1 MNSVHLLFSNPHTQR
16 PKRFFRFQTQAI
28 LALVALIL
36 AMLVPA
42 AARAQEMKLL
52 TPTTGW
58 VSRFNHL
65 YWTTDSG
72 SNWADITPVPPG
84 VVRAGV
90 KVRSVFFLNTQ
101 EGWAVVSYPETVV
114 PLTVQAL
121 RTRGTLYQ
129 IAQTADGGQTWSSL
143 PLGYPQLPQWQQ
155 EALAGPGNMF
165 FLDSLHGW
173 LVMAMAGSS
182 NFAPGK
188 LLATEDGGRNWKW
201 VNGPSTIGKLLFT
214 STQNGWLAGGP
225 GGGHL
230 YVTRD
235 GCNSWQEVNLT
246 PPAEAGPLAFH
257 VLEGPPAFSS
267 DGRGFVAASYAGHEG
282 EGSKLIVFST
292 GDGGATWKPIKI
304 LPEPGFGGDL
314 PVGASISDSVLL
326 APTGKQKVVVTA
338 VPLSGALTSSTAVSY
353 NNVLGL
359 SFAGRSYGLA
369 RAMSGGVSF
378 TSDGGATWKNVTPWH
393 NYMPVSSPSRRPIA
407 PANQL
412 K

>member
-1 MNSVHLLFSNPHTQR
+1 MRSTHLLFSSPDPQR
-16 PKRFFRFQTQAI
+16 AKKLFGFQAQAI
-28 LALVALIL
+28 LALAVLIISL
-36 AMLVPA
+36 LVPA
-42 AARAQEMKLL
+42 GAQAQEMKLL

-84 VVRAGV
+84 VVRAGI
-90 KVRSVFFLNTQ
+90 KVRSVYFLNAQ
-101 EGWAVVSYPETVV
+101 EGWAVISHPETVV

-121 RTRGTLYQ
+121 RTRGTLYE
-129 IAQTADGGQTWSSL
+129 IAQTSDGGQTWSFL
-143 PLGYPQLPQWQQ
+143 PLSYPQLPQWQQ

-173 LVMAMAGSS
+173 LVIAMAGSS

-214 STQNGWLAGGP
+214 SPQDGWLAGGP

-235 GCNSWQEVNLT
+235 GCKSWHEVNLA
-246 PPAEAGPLAFH
+246 PPAEAGPVAFS
-257 VLEGPPAFSS
+257 VLEGPPIFNS
-267 DGRGFVAASYAGHEG
+267 DARGFVAASYAGHEG

-292 GDGGATWKPIKI
+292 SDGGATWKPIKM
-304 LPEPGFGGDL
+304 LPEPGYGGGA
-314 PVGASISDSVLL
+314 PVGALVTDSVLL
-326 APTGKQKVVVTA
+326 APTGKQKVGVTA
-338 VPLSGALTSSTAVSY
+338 VPLSGALTSGTAVSF
-353 NNVLGL
+353 NNVLAL

-393 NYMPVSSPSRRPIA
+393 NYMPVSSSSIPPTA
-407 PANQL
+407 PANQM